1 MSKVINALDG
11 SCKDGYSVALVVEMI
26 SLVQYVRRMMTRT
39 EQSLISELLDAATA
53 AGADGADAMLAR
65 GEGTSVDLRLGK
77 VEASERS
84 EDFDA
89 GLRVFVGQR
98 NASIS
103 TSQLDSDN
111 IKSLA
116 ERAVAMAKIAPE
128 DPYARLARADEL
140 ATQIPELDMYD
151 EHVPTVDDLT
161 RMARAAE
168 EAALS
173 HEGITNSEGGSASHG
188 VANILIATSNGF
200 SADYKRS
207 SNGVSAMVIAEQ
219 DGNMERDYDYSAAV
233 FAADM
238 DSPDSVGNSAA
249 TRTLAR
255 LGATKPPTGQFPVVY
270 DKRVSASLVGTMA
283 GAINGAAVARGTSFL
298 KDRMGE
304 QVAASGLTFVD
315 DPLRPRGMGSRLF
328 DGEGL
333 AVERREMVKDGILQ
347 GWFLDIASATKLG
360 LSSTGNASRGLGG
373 PPSPST
379 SNFYLENG
387 DISFDELLGDIDA
400 GFLVTEMMGSSVD
413 MITGDYSRGAAG
425 FWIEKGKIAHPVAEA
440 TIAGNLKDMFMAI
453 TRANDI
459 DMRKSTAAP
468 SLRVDGMMVAG
479 S

>member
-1 MSKVINALDG
+1 
-11 SCKDGYSVALVVEMI
+11 
-26 SLVQYVRRMMTRT
+26 MTRT
-39 EQSLISELLDAATA
+39 EQSLISELLDAANS

-116 ERAVAMAKIAPE
+116 QRAVAMAKIAPD
-128 DPYARLARADEL
+128 DPYARLAHSAEL
-140 ATQIPELDMYD
+140 AKQLPELEMYD

-161 RMARAAE
+161 DMARAAE

-188 VANILIATSNGF
+188 IANILIATSNGF
-200 SADYKRS
+200 FADYKRS

-219 DGNMERDYDYSAAV
+219 NGNMERDYDYSAAV

-238 DSPDSVGNSAA
+238 DSPDKVGNSAA

-255 LGATKPPTGQFPVVY
+255 LGAIKPPTGQFPVIY
-270 DKRVSASLVGTMA
+270 DKRVSASLVSTMA
-283 GAINGAAVARGTSFL
+283 GAINGASIARGTSFL

-333 AVERREMVKDGILQ
+333 AVKRREMVKNGVLQ

-387 DISFDELLGDIDA
+387 DISFDELLADIDA

-468 SLRVDGMMVAG
+468 SLRVDGMTVAG

>member
-1 MSKVINALDG
+1 MT
-11 SCKDGYSVALVVEMI
+11 VEI
-26 SLVQYVRRMMTRT
+26 AGPVQYVRGMMKRT
-39 EQSLISELLDAATA
+39 EQSLIAELLEAAKS

-65 GEGTSVDLRLGK
+65 GEGTSIDLRLGK

-89 GLRVFVGQR
+89 GLRVFVGNR

-103 TSQLDSDN
+103 TSQLDSEN

-128 DPYARLARADEL
+128 DPYARLARRDEL
-140 ATQIPELDMYD
+140 ATRLPELEIYD
-151 EHVPTVDDLT
+151 EHVPSVDDLT
-161 RMARAAE
+161 DMAREAE

-173 HEGITNSEGGSASHG
+173 HKGITNSEGGSASHG

-200 SADYKRS
+200 SANYKVS
-207 SNGVSAMVIAEQ
+207 SNGVSAVVIAER

-233 FAADM
+233 FVADM
-238 DSPDSVGNSAA
+238 DSPKSVGNSAA

-255 LGATKPPTGQFPVVY
+255 LGAIKPPTGQFPVVY
-270 DKRVSASLVGTMA
+270 DKRVSASLVGTLA
-283 GAINGAAVARGTSFL
+283 GAINGAAIARGTSFL
-298 KDRMGE
+298 KDKMGE

-328 DGEGL
+328 DGEGVTV
-333 AVERREMVKDGILQ
+333 ARREMVKDGILQ

-360 LSSTGNASRGLGG
+360 LVSTGNASRGLGG

-387 DISFDELLGDIDA
+387 CKSFDELLGDIDA

-425 FWIEKGKIAHPVAEA
+425 FWIENGKVVHPVAEA
-440 TIAGNLKDMFMAI
+440 TIAGNLKEMFMSI
-453 TRANDI
+453 NRANDI

>member
-1 MSKVINALDG
+1 
-11 SCKDGYSVALVVEMI
+11 
-26 SLVQYVRRMMTRT
+26 MMKRT
-39 EQSLISELLDAATA
+39 EQSLIAELLEAATA

-65 GEGTSVDLRLGK
+65 GEGTSIDLRLGK

-89 GLRVFVGQR
+89 GLRVFIGQR

-103 TSQLDSDN
+103 TSQLDSAN
-111 IKSLA
+111 IKILA
-116 ERAVAMAKIAPE
+116 ERAVAMARIAPE
-128 DPYARLARADEL
+128 DPFARLAQADEL
-140 ATQIPELDMYD
+140 ATSIPAVEIYD
-151 EHVPTVDDLT
+151 DYVPSVDTLT
-161 RMARAAE
+161 EMARAAE

-173 HEGITNSEGGSASHG
+173 HAGITNSEGGSASHG

-200 SADYKRS
+200 AAEYKRS
-207 SNGVSAMVIAEQ
+207 SHGNSAVVIAEQ
-219 DGNMERDYDYSAAV
+219 DGHMERDYDYSAAV

-238 DSPDSVGNSAA
+238 DNPEDVGHSAA
-249 TRTLAR
+249 KRTLAR
-255 LGATKPPTGQFPVVY
+255 LGAIKPPTGRFPVVY

-283 GAINGAAVARGTSFL
+283 SAINGAAIARGTSFL
-298 KDRMGE
+298 KDKMGE
-304 QVAASGLTFVD
+304 RVAAKGLNFID
-315 DPLRPRGMGSRLF
+315 DPLRPRSMGSRLF

-333 AVERREMVKDGILQ
+333 PVSRRVMVSDGVLQ
-347 GWFLDIASATKLG
+347 GWFLDIAAATKLG
-360 LSSTGNASRGLGG
+360 LAPTGNASRGLNG

-387 DISFDELLGDIDA
+387 DVSFDALIAEIDQ

-425 FWIEKGKIAHPVAEA
+425 FWIEKGKVAHPVSEA
-440 TIAGNLKDMFMAI
+440 TIAGNLKDMFMEI

-459 DMRKSTAAP
+459 DMRKSMAAP